1 MQNAGLDEAQAG
13 IKIAWRNINNLRYAD
28 DTTLIAERPGG
39 GAQPR
44 GGEGRPEAGLP
55 PSCTWGRWP
64 CSPGMGAGL
73 CRVCRK
79 SSKRQHARL
88 CSLWQGGE
96 LVDTEVA
103 FLTLFKHGLCLE
115 SSWPLHHPKG
125 PQSLQSVWSRGAP
138 CWEEAQGG
146 LWEPRLQVGQARLA
160 CGSSGF
166 KGNRAALP
174 VGAQPSGGTGPTCL
188 LCSFVHVSGLD
199 SFKQRF

>member
-1 MQNAGLDEAQAG
+1 M
-13 IKIAWRNINNLRYAD
+13 
-28 DTTLIAERPGG
+28 
-39 GAQPR
+39 
-44 GGEGRPEAGLP
+44 
-55 PSCTWGRWP
+55 
-64 CSPGMGAGL
+64 
-73 CRVCRK
+73 
-79 SSKRQHARL
+79 
-88 CSLWQGGE
+88 
-96 LVDTEVA
+96 DTEVA

-188 LCSFVHVSGLD
+188 LCSFVHMSGLD